1 MIPDTPAGAPLLDVK
16 GLKTYFHTEEGL
28 VRAVDDV
35 SFTLSPSESLG
46 LVGESGCGKS
56 VTAFSIMNLVPI
68 PPGRIEAGEIIF
80 KGRDVLKMASAERRK
95 ISGNH
100 IGMIFQEPMTALTP
114 VMTVGDQI
122 TEVLKLHTLLDRES
136 RLEKAVEMIRK
147 VGISE
152 PRKTVKSYPHELSG
166 GMRQRIMIAMA
177 LVCDPEIL
185 IADEPTTALD
195 VTIQAQIIELI
206 QAMQEETKAAVIL
219 ITHDLAVIAET
230 VSKVI
235 VMYAG
240 KIVES
245 ADVETIFTKPKHPY
259 TQGLLKSIP
268 VLGEPGKKLESIKG
282 RVPNLI
288 DLPAGCSFANRC
300 PHVTERCRVEHPRI
314 VDIDSGAE
322 AHQVRCNLYD
332 T

>member
-1 MIPDTPAGAPLLDVK
+1 MSDTHARVPVLEVK

-35 SFTLSPSESLG
+35 SFSLSSSEVLG

-80 KGRDVLKMASAERRK
+80 KGKDLLKTDAHERRK

-100 IGMIFQEPMTALTP
+100 IGMIFQEPMTALNP
-114 VMTVGDQI
+114 VMTVGSQI
-122 TEVLKLHTLLDRES
+122 TEVLKLHTLLDSEARWQ
-136 RLEKAVEMIRK
+136 KAVDMIGK

-152 PRKTVKSYPHELSG
+152 PGKTAKSYPHELSG

-177 LVCDPEIL
+177 LVCDPDIL

-195 VTIQAQIIELI
+195 VTIQAQILELI
-206 QAMQEETKAAVIL
+206 KSMQEETEAAVIL

-230 VSKVI
+230 VDRVI

-240 KIVES
+240 QIVES
-245 ADVETIFTKPKHPY
+245 ADVETIFSKPKHPY
-259 TQGLLKSIP
+259 TQALLKSIP
-268 VLGEPGKKLESIKG
+268 VLGEPGKALESIKG

-288 DLPAGCSFANRC
+288 DLPPGCLFANRC
-300 PHVTERCRVEHPRI
+300 PHAHDECRQERIRV
-314 VDIDSGAE
+314 VDVESS
-322 AHQVRCNLYD
+322 AHQVRCNLYYD
-332 T
+332 

>member
-1 MIPDTPAGAPLLDVK
+1 MADTAAGAPLLDVR

-35 SFTLSPSESLG
+35 SFSVSSSEVLG

-56 VTAFSIMNLVPI
+56 VTAFSILDLIPV
-68 PPGRIEAGEIIF
+68 PPGRIEGGEILF
-80 KGRDVLKMASAERRK
+80 RGKDLLKTESHERRR

-100 IGMIFQEPMTALTP
+100 ISMIFQEPMTALNP
-114 VMTVGDQI
+114 VMMVGSQI
-122 TEVLKLHTLLDRES
+122 TEVLKLHTLLDSHDRW
-136 RLEKAVEMIRK
+136 EKAIEMIAK

-152 PRKTVKSYPHELSG
+152 PRKTAKSYPHELSG

-177 LVCDPEIL
+177 LVCDPDIL

-195 VTIQAQIIELI
+195 VTIQAQILELI
-206 QAMQEETKAAVIL
+206 KAMQRETSAAVIL

-230 VSKVI
+230 VNRVI

-245 ADVETIFTKPKHPY
+245 GDVKTIFTEPKHPY

-268 VLGEPGKKLESIKG
+268 VLGEPGKLLESIKG

-288 DLPAGCSFANRC
+288 DLPPGCHFANRC
-300 PHVTERCRVEHPRI
+300 PFARERCFEEHPRLVE
-314 VDIDSGAE
+314 VDSDE
-322 AHQVRCNLYD
+322 HEVRCNLYYD
-332 T
+332 

>member
-1 MIPDTPAGAPLLDVK
+1 MTGEIPSNSPLLDVR
-16 GLKTYFHTEEGL
+16 GLKTYFYTEEGC

-35 SFTLSPSESLG
+35 SFTLSPSEVLG

-56 VTAFSIMNLVPI
+56 VTAYSIMDLVPM
-68 PPGRIEAGEIIF
+68 PPGRIIAGEVIF
-80 KGRDVLKMASAERRK
+80 KGKDLLKADSAQRRK
-95 ISGNH
+95 VAGNH
-100 IGMIFQEPMTALTP
+100 IGMIFQEPMTALNP
-114 VMTVGDQI
+114 VMTVGSQI
-122 TEVLKLHTLLDRES
+122 TEVLQLHTLLDKAS
-136 RLEKAVEMIRK
+136 RWEKAVEMIRK

-152 PRKTVKSYPHELSG
+152 PGKTAKCYPHELSG

-177 LVCDPEIL
+177 LICDPEIL

-195 VTIQAQIIELI
+195 VTIQAQILELI
-206 QAMQEETKAAVIL
+206 QAMQDETKAAVIL

-230 VSKVI
+230 VDRVI

-245 ADVETIFTKPKHPY
+245 ADVETIFAEPKHPY

-288 DLPAGCSFANRC
+288 YLPPGCAFADRC
-300 PHVTERCRVEHPRI
+300 PHVTQRCRSEHPRI
-314 VDIDSGAE
+314 VDIDSGA
-322 AHQVRCNLYD
+322 HQVRCNLYD

>member
-1 MIPDTPAGAPLLDVK
+1 MAAISADTPLLDVK

-35 SFTLSPSESLG
+35 SFTLSPGESLG

-56 VTAFSIMNLVPI
+56 VTAFSIMDLVPI
-68 PPGRIEAGEIIF
+68 PPGRIEAGEIFF
-80 KGRDVLKMASAERRK
+80 KGKDLLKAEHSDRRK

-100 IGMIFQEPMTALTP
+100 IGMIFQEPMTALNP

-122 TEVLKLHTLLDRES
+122 TEVLKLHTLLDKEARW
-136 RLEKAVEMIRK
+136 EKAVEMIGK

-152 PRKTVKSYPHELSG
+152 PRKRAKSYPHELSG

-177 LVCDPEIL
+177 LVCDPDIL

-206 QAMQEETKAAVIL
+206 QAMQEETEAAVIL

-230 VSKVI
+230 VNKVI

-245 ADVETIFTKPKHPY
+245 ADVETIFTEPKHPY

-268 VLGEPGKKLESIKG
+268 VLGEPGKKLESITG

-288 DLPAGCSFANRC
+288 DLPPGCSFANRC
-300 PHVTERCRVEHPRI
+300 PQATDRCRSEHPRVI
-314 VDIDSGAE
+314 DLDSGK
-322 AHQVRCNLYD
+322 HQVRCNLYD

>member
-1 MIPDTPAGAPLLDVK
+1 MSDTHTRVPILEVK

-35 SFTLSPSESLG
+35 SFSLSSSEVLG

-68 PPGRIEAGEIIF
+68 PPGRIEAGEIFF
-80 KGRDVLKMASAERRK
+80 KGKDLLKTDAHERRK

-100 IGMIFQEPMTALTP
+100 IGMIFQEPMTALNP
-114 VMTVGDQI
+114 VMTVGSQI
-122 TEVLKLHTLLDRES
+122 TEVLKLHTLLDSEAR
-136 RLEKAVEMIRK
+136 REKAVEMIGK

-152 PRKTVKSYPHELSG
+152 PRKTAKSYPHELSG

-177 LVCDPEIL
+177 LVCDPDIL

-195 VTIQAQIIELI
+195 VTIQAQILELI
-206 QAMQEETKAAVIL
+206 KAMQEVTEAAMIL

-230 VSKVI
+230 VDRVI

-240 KIVES
+240 QIVES
-245 ADVETIFTKPKHPY
+245 GDVETIFTNPKHPY
-259 TQGLLKSIP
+259 TQALLKSIP
-268 VLGEPGKKLESIKG
+268 VLGEPGKALESIKG

-288 DLPAGCSFANRC
+288 DLPPGCLFANRC
-300 PHVTERCRVEHPRI
+300 PHVHDECRTERIRV
-314 VDIDSGAE
+314 VDVDSS
-322 AHQVRCNLYD
+322 AHQVRCNLYYD
-332 T
+332 

>member
-1 MIPDTPAGAPLLDVK
+1 MEATPAGTPLLEVK

-35 SFTLSPSESLG
+35 SFTLFPSEVLG

-68 PPGRIEAGEIIF
+68 PPGRTEGGEIIF
-80 KGRDVLKMASAERRK
+80 KGRDLLKTDASERRK
-95 ISGNH
+95 ISGNQ
-100 IGMIFQEPMTALTP
+100 IGMIFQEPMTALNP

-122 TEVLKLHTLLDRES
+122 TEVLKLHTFLDKES
-136 RLEKAVEMIRK
+136 RWEKAVEMIRK
-147 VGISE
+147 VGLSE
-152 PRKTVKSYPHELSG
+152 PEKRAESYPHELSG

-177 LVCDPEIL
+177 LVCDPDIL

-230 VSKVI
+230 VNRVI

-245 ADVETIFTKPKHPY
+245 ADVETIFAEPKHPY
-259 TQGLLKSIP
+259 TQALLKSIP

-288 DLPAGCSFANRC
+288 DLPPGCSFANRC
-300 PHVTERCRVEHPRI
+300 PHVTERCRTEHPKVI
-314 VDIDSGAE
+314 DLDSGS
-322 AHQVRCNLYD
+322 HLVRCNLYD
-332 T
+332 R

>member
-1 MIPDTPAGAPLLDVK
+1 MSDTATGTSLLEVN

-35 SFTLSPSESLG
+35 SFSLSSGEVLG

-56 VTAFSIMNLVPI
+56 VTAFSIMDLVPI
-68 PPGRIEAGEIIF
+68 PPGRIEGGEIFF
-80 KGRDVLKMASAERRK
+80 KGKDLLKAESHERRK

-100 IGMIFQEPMTALTP
+100 IGMIFQEPMTALNP
-114 VMTVGDQI
+114 VMTVGSQI
-122 TEVLKLHTLLDRES
+122 TEALKLHTLLDSEGRW
-136 RLEKAVEMIRK
+136 EKAVEMISK

-152 PRKTVKSYPHELSG
+152 PGKTAKSYPHELSG

-177 LVCDPEIL
+177 LVCDPDIL

-195 VTIQAQIIELI
+195 VTIQAQILELI
-206 QAMQEETKAAVIL
+206 KSMQQQTQAAVIL

-230 VSKVI
+230 VDRVI

-245 ADVETIFTKPKHPY
+245 GDVKTIFNEPKHPY

-268 VLGEPGKKLESIKG
+268 VLGEPGKTLESIKG

-288 DLPAGCSFANRC
+288 GLPPGCHFANRC
-300 PHVTERCRVEHPRI
+300 PHARDRCVEEHPRLVS
-314 VDIDSGAE
+314 VDSQQ
-322 AHQVRCNLYD
+322 HLVRCNLYYE
-332 T
+332 